1 MEKRAIL
8 QAMSHMSSRTC
19 INFRPTKGEK
29 GHLRV
34 YKRLPGDTTG
44 WSKLCGAELGYAGD
58 KPHILVLGEPD
69 CFPQGRILHELMH
82 VAGFPHEHSRPD
94 RDKYIKIIWRN
105 LLQES
110 LEDKLNFRT
119 FNGRYAKAG
128 PYDYYS
134 LLHYGLY
141 TQSVNDNAKTIVP
154 TRPVNED
161 KVGQRDGFTA
171 TDVAKLNNFYG
182 CPRRGFFRSR
192 KKGALHDFFQDAVQN
207 ARLERMMEETLRSEA
222 FMGDPSEKDDLGHEF
237 WKTFDVKLLW

>member
-34 YKRLPGDTTG
+34 YKRLPGWGHTRDYIRTWRFPYSRMWFSNKNQLFRDTTG

-110 LEDKLNFRT
+110 RTWKPFIISLSTSMIKIRTVSFILDACAGNSDEHKYPKNFIYENVYIT
-119 FNGRYAKAG
+119 
-128 PYDYYS
+128 
-134 LLHYGLY
+134 
-141 TQSVNDNAKTIVP
+141 T
-154 TRPVNED
+154 
-161 KVGQRDGFTA
+161 
-171 TDVAKLNNFYG
+171 
-182 CPRRGFFRSR
+182 
-192 KKGALHDFFQDAVQN
+192 
-207 ARLERMMEETLRSEA
+207 
-222 FMGDPSEKDDLGHEF
+222 
-237 WKTFDVKLLW
+237 